1 MAAFSNPLPV
11 SQARPRERGVDWL
24 LVGATAGLLLFGL
37 FSQYSLEG
45 GRFGGSFAKQLV
57 WLAAGVVPFAIF
69 LLVSPHTW
77 RRFGTPLYLINAGML
92 ALVLVAGSKAKGAQR
107 WIEIGSFQFQPSE
120 MAKILLVITLANFFH
135 NRRDTLHSPKTFLLS
150 FLHALPILLLVFRQ
164 PHLGATIVLFVIWLA
179 VAVGAGV
186 PMRFVFLTISLGLG
200 FLAAAYVLR
209 IPGVFKEYQVGRVQG
224 LLRGDEQ
231 KERFQTSR
239 AEIAFGV
246 GGLTGVGFLNGEQ
259 KAGGF
264 IPEQDTDFV
273 FTVVGEEGG
282 FVGCLLVL
290 ALYALLFFRAWWI
303 MFRAKDPYDQML
315 AAGVL
320 GLLAFH
326 TIVNLS
332 MNLQLIPVVGL
343 WLPFLS
349 RGGTALWLCL
359 GCVALLLNIHR
370 RQRPLLF

>member
-11 SQARPRERGVDWL
+11 SQARPRERGVDWW
-24 LVGATAGLLLFGL
+24 LVAAAAGLLLFGL
-37 FSQYSLEG
+37 FSQFSLEG
-45 GRFGGSFAKQLV
+45 GRWGGGFAKQLA
-57 WLAAGVVPFAIF
+57 WLAVGAVPFAIF
-69 LLVSPHTW
+69 LLVSPHAW
-77 RRFGTPLYLINAGML
+77 RRFGTLLYLTNVGML
-92 ALVLVAGSKAKGAQR
+92 ALVLAAGSRAKGAQR

-135 NRRDTLHSPKTFLLS
+135 GRRDALQSPKTFALS

-186 PMRFVFLTISLGLG
+186 PMRYVFLTIALALG

-209 IPGVFKEYQVGRVQG
+209 IPGVFKEYQMGRVQG
-224 LLRGDEQ
+224 LLGGDEQ

-282 FVGCLLVL
+282 FVGCLIVL
-290 ALYALLFFRAWWI
+290 ALYGLLFARAWWI

-359 GCVALLLNIHR
+359 SCVALLLNIHR